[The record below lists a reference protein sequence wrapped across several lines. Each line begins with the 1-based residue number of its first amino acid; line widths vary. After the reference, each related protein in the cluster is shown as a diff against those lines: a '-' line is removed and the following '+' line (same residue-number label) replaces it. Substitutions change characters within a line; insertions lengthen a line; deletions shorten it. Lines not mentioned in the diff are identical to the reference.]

1 VGFDKPSPLIL
12 PFTLDVYRAPQN
24 PNEIGCNSGY
34 SQLFKV
40 KPPVL
45 PSYGEL
51 IYAWCLGVDVPY
63 PWTGLKKDCSA
74 EAST

>member
-1 VGFDKPSPLIL
+1 MPN
-12 PFTLDVYRAPQN
+12 VYVAPQN
-24 PNEIGCNSGY
+24 PNEIGCNSVY
-34 SQLFKV
+34 SQLFNV

-63 PWTGLKKDCSA
+63 PWTGLKKNYSA
-74 EAST
+74 EVSTRRQ